1 MHLGRSRR
9 GFISAGGGGAL
20 EWEGAQFQ
28 LEGYSSK
35 SARGALLTGAAAGL
49 LEVIIYSHYYHASR
63 DHIEIKWELMN
74 HNMN

>member
-20 EWEGAQFQ
+20 EWEGAQLQ

-35 SARGALLTGAAAGL
+35 SVRGALLTGAAAGL
-49 LEVIIYSHYYHASR
+49 LEVIIHSHYYHASR
-63 DHIEIKWELMN
+63 DHIENGNES
-74 HNMN
+74 